1 MDKINSPHPT
11 IKFTHECDDN
21 ELTFLDMTVYKG
33 PTFTETGILDIKTH
47 IKKTNK
53 QLYVHK
59 SSYHPE
65 PCKKAI
71 ATGETIHYLRTNS
84 RVETFNHMT
93 SQLKDKLVERGY
105 KALDI
110 KNQINS
116 IQFKDKHKILS
127 SKSHKETQ
135 PLVIPIKYNDNNQL
149 IKQTI
154 LSNWYLITSDTTL
167 SQLFTT
173 RPMVANKKNQSL
185 ANKLVRAK
193 IKTPE
198 TIMDPSLQPKKHR
211 LDPPPNIQTHLP
223 NLFPRT
229 YPMVKCKNSKCKIC
243 PKLRLTK
250 TIYNKL
256 CKVNIVIP
264 K

>member
-1 MDKINSPHPT
+1 
-11 IKFTHECDDN
+11 
-21 ELTFLDMTVYKG
+21 
-33 PTFTETGILDIKTH
+33 
-47 IKKTNK
+47 
-53 QLYVHK
+53 
-59 SSYHPE
+59 
-65 PCKKAI
+65 
-71 ATGETIHYLRTNS
+71 
-84 RVETFNHMT
+84 MT

-116 IQFKDKHKILS
+116 LQ
-127 SKSHKETQ
+127 
-135 PLVIPIKYNDNNQL
+135 YNDNNKL

-154 LSNWYLITSDTTL
+154 LSNWHLITSYTAL

-198 TIMDPSLQPKKHR
+198 TITDPSLQPKKHR

-223 NLFPRT
+223 NLFPRA
-229 YPMVKCKNSKCKIC
+229 YPMVKCKNSKCKSVLSSDSQKQFTTNYAKWI
-243 PKLRLTK
+243 
-250 TIYNKL
+250 
-256 CKVNIVIP
+256 
-264 K
+264 